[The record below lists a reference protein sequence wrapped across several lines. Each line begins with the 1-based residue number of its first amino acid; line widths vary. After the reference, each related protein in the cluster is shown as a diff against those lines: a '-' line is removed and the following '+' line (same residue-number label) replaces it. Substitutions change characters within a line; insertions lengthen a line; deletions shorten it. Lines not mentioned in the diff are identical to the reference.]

1 MAYTNDLT
9 TEISLYDNTLSNNR
23 AVNVSE
29 LKENSQLPND
39 FDIKSFCDEINK
51 VWNSYGDL
59 SFVDKENPLAILNGD
74 NFNFN
79 GHIWENWENND
90 EILAFILGGD
100 KLNDSRLDWD
110 LNLQKDKKE
119 YKRVTSLANE
129 LLKILKKYEGEN
141 DWMDRINFYWQ
152 VIGDEGYEN
161 YRVSLK
167 YNPEQINFP
176 IVEIFSDFYEENA
189 NFPLKKNIL
198 ATNAFIHDELR
209 ELLNKKNNY

>member
-9 TEISLYDNTLSNNR
+9 TEISLYDIPLSNSGT
-23 AVNVSE
+23 VNISE

-167 YNPEQINFP
+167 YNPEDIYFP
-176 IVEIFSDFYEENA
+176 IVEIVSDFYEEG
-189 NFPLKKNIL
+189 
-198 ATNAFIHDELR
+198 DDW
-209 ELLNKKNNY
+209 

>member
-9 TEISLYDNTLSNNR
+9 TEISLYDIPLSNNGT
-23 AVNVSE
+23 VNVSE

-51 VWNSYGDL
+51 VWNSYSDL

-79 GHIWENWENND
+79 SDIWENWENND

-129 LLKILKKYEGEN
+129 LLRILKKYEGED

-167 YNPEQINFP
+167 YNPEDIYFP
-176 IVEIFSDFYEENA
+176 IVEIVSDFYEEG
-189 NFPLKKNIL
+189 
-198 ATNAFIHDELR
+198 DDW
-209 ELLNKKNNY
+209 

>member
-9 TEISLYDNTLSNNR
+9 TEISLYDICLSNSRSINI
-23 AVNVSE
+23 SE
-29 LKENSQLPND
+29 YKENNQLPND
-39 FDIKSFCDEINK
+39 FDIKSFCDEINQ
-51 VWNSYGDL
+51 VWNSYTDL

-79 GHIWENWENND
+79 SQIWENWENND
-90 EILAFILGGD
+90 EILAFILGGE
-100 KLNDSRLDWD
+100 KLKDSSLEWD

-119 YKRVTSLANE
+119 YEKVTRLANE
-129 LLKILKKYEGEN
+129 LLRILSKYEGKLDYVE
-141 DWMDRINFYWQ
+141 RLNFHWQ

-176 IVEIFSDFYEENA
+176 IVEIFSDFYEED
-189 NFPLKKNIL
+189 
-198 ATNAFIHDELR
+198 DEW
-209 ELLNKKNNY
+209 